1 MFDLRKGGVV
11 AAVLVALL
19 VVGLREVLPRLR
31 PIGHPTLAAIHYQT
45 DTYVGQRVEVQ
56 GTVRSFSDS
65 SGTYY
70 VLEDAEQDRILLQ
83 STDPLISQ
91 RVDRSLQATGSVGYG
106 DGLGIYLDV
115 ESVRVPNP

>member
-1 MFDLRKGGVV
+1 MLDFRKGGIV

-31 PIGHPTLAAIHYQT
+31 PIEHPTLAAIHYAT

-56 GTVRSFSDS
+56 GTVRAFSDD

-70 VLEDAEQDRILLQ
+70 VVEDAQQNRILLQ
-83 STDPLISQ
+83 PINPLISQ
-91 RVDRSLQATGSVGYG
+91 RVGQSLQVTGTVGFR
-106 DGLGIYLDV
+106 DGVGIYLDV
-115 ESVRVPNP
+115 ESVRVPSP